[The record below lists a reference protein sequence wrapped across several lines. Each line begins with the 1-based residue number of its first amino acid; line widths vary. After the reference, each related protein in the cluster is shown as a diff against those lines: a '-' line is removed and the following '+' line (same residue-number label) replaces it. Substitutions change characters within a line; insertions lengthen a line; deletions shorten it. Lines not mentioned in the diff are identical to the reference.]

1 MERINFEMCGL
12 LSMAHETENFKPYE
26 EKATAKGNGKMFNL
40 NFNVQMLGK
49 DNNTNGNQ
57 QMMRL
62 STYMPNDMSGKTVYV
77 YINDGYDAK
86 TKKFKGHSEQI
97 AWERRNDVSIKK
109 KASEI
114 SKYIVDLEVA
124 SRRKHFRYIEK
135 ALEEGKTP
143 MLNDLK
149 EVGLEGAETDAI
161 KEALEK
167 SNKKRFEFLSEYD
180 FLLFVH
186 KLLTEEKYV
195 NAFGDKKFNIRGEH
209 TFSYST
215 AKGKWYG
222 NFVPQKIYL
231 QDDDAESFARENVVL
246 YYGEDSLDDAEG
258 MLEETGKYPVNGWVH
273 VTDDYSRETMFA
285 PYTAMIAKTATGDTE
300 KDAKADKIRIA
311 RFTVDNEDEIKC
323 MGMVVNL
330 WSGAERKEI
339 TEDDL
344 SEDQLESILIGD
356 CTLEDIQR
364 ELGGVW
370 GDRVNENRFCKLM
383 RGFTGGVQDTTFTR
397 EDMNNIAS
405 DDDNAFE
412 EAVEDTSSSEDEE
425 DLFDGLL

>member
-1 MERINFEMCGL
+1 
-12 LSMAHETENFKPYE
+12 
-26 EKATAKGNGKMFNL
+26 
-40 NFNVQMLGK
+40 
-49 DNNTNGNQ
+49 
-57 QMMRL
+57 
-62 STYMPNDMSGKTVYV
+62 
-77 YINDGYDAK
+77 
-86 TKKFKGHSEQI
+86 
-97 AWERRNDVSIKK
+97 
-109 KASEI
+109 
-114 SKYIVDLEVA
+114 
-124 SRRKHFRYIEK
+124 
-135 ALEEGKTP
+135 

-186 KLLTEEKYV
+186 KLLTEEKYI
-195 NAFGDKKFNIRGEH
+195 NAFGNKKFNIRGEH

-258 MLEETGKYPVNGWVH
+258 MLEETGKYSVNGWVH
-273 VTDDYSRETMFA
+273 VTDDYSREVVFA

-323 MGMVVNL
+323 MGMTVNL

-344 SEDQLESILIGD
+344 SKDQLDSILLGD

-370 GDRVNENRFCKLM
+370 VIE
-383 RGFTGGVQDTTFTR
+383 
-397 EDMNNIAS
+397 
-405 DDDNAFE
+405 
-412 EAVEDTSSSEDEE
+412 
-425 DLFDGLL
+425 

>member
-1 MERINFEMCGL
+1 MDRINFEMCGL

-62 STYMPNDMSGKTVYV
+62 STYMPNDVSDKTVYV

-86 TKKFKGHSEQI
+86 EKKYKGHSEQI
-97 AWERRNDVSIKK
+97 TWEKRNDASIKK

-124 SRRKHFRYIEK
+124 SKRKHYRYIEK

-149 EVGLEGAETDAI
+149 EVGLEGADTNVI

-186 KLLTEEKYV
+186 KLLTEEKYI
-195 NAFGDKKFNIRGEH
+195 NAFCNKKFNIRGEH

-258 MLEETGKYPVNGWVH
+258 MLKETGKYTVNGWVH
-273 VTDDYSRETMFA
+273 VTDDYSRKAMFA
-285 PYTAMIAKTATGDTE
+285 PYTAMISKTATGDTE

-339 TEDDL
+339 TEEDL
-344 SEDQLESILIGD
+344 SKDQLDSILLGD

-405 DDDNAFE
+405 DDDNVFE
-412 EAVEDTSSSEDEE
+412 EAVEENSSSEDEE